1 MASSENTMK
10 NMTCNDTIDE
20 FRSQVYPVTYS
31 IISILGFVG
40 NGFVLCVL
48 IRTYQEK
55 TAFQIYMFNLAIA
68 DLLFVCTLPLR
79 VVYYHYKG
87 NWFFGDFLC
96 RISSYAMYVN
106 LYCSILFMTAMS
118 FFRCIAIVFPI
129 WNIQFISRKR
139 AIMVCV
145 GIWFFVTLT
154 TTPFLQ
160 KNAQLS
166 NENITKCF
174 EPPKNK
180 DVKKLMVL
188 HYISLF
194 VGFIFPFITITICY
208 TMILYKLLKNSM
220 HKKEGTRRK
229 AIWMIVIVTV
239 VFLVSF
245 TPYHVQRT
253 VHLHLM
259 KDETSCEKSLY
270 MQKSVVITYSLA
282 AFNCCFNPLLY
293 YFSGGNFRRR
303 LSTFQRGSISS
314 SHHRKMSS
322 KMEEAMNGNVV
333 EHKTY
338 ILEATGAPSKQM
350 PI

>member
-1 MASSENTMK
+1 MASPVNAMK
-10 NMTCNDTIDE
+10 NMTCNTTIDE

-40 NGFVLCVL
+40 NSFVLCVL

-79 VVYYHYKG
+79 VVYYAYKG

-129 WNIQFISRKR
+129 WNIQFTSQKR
-139 AIMVCV
+139 AIMVCI

-154 TTPFLQ
+154 TLPFLQ
-160 KNAQLS
+160 QGS
-166 NENITKCF
+166 HVSHENITKCF
-174 EPPKNK
+174 EPPRKG
-180 DVKKLMVL
+180 DISKLVIL

-208 TMILYKLLKNSM
+208 TMILNKLLKNSM
-220 HKKEGTRRK
+220 HKKAAARKK
-229 AIWMIVIVTV
+229 AIWMILIVTI
-239 VFLVSF
+239 VFLLSF
-245 TPYHVQRT
+245 TPYHIQRT
-253 VHLHLM
+253 VHLHFWM
-259 KDETSCEKSLY
+259 RGDVPCEKSLY

-303 LSTFQRGSISS
+303 LSTFQKASTSS
-314 SHHRKMSS
+314 LHHRKMSS
-322 KMEEAMNGNVV
+322 KMEEAV
-333 EHKTY
+333 K
-338 ILEATGAPSKQM
+338 
-350 PI
+350 

>member
-1 MASSENTMK
+1 MASHVNTMK
-10 NMTCNDTIDE
+10 NMSCNVTIDE

-55 TAFQIYMFNLAIA
+55 TPFQIYMFNLAIA

-79 VVYYHYKG
+79 VVYYSNKG

-129 WNIQFISRKR
+129 RNIQFISRKR

-145 GIWFFVTLT
+145 GIWFFVTVT
-154 TTPFLQ
+154 TSPFLL
-160 KNAQLS
+160 KNTQLS
-166 NENITKCF
+166 NKNISKCF
-174 EPPKNK
+174 EPPRKE
-180 DVKKLMVL
+180 DAGTLMII
-188 HYISLF
+188 HYIALI
-194 VGFIFPFITITICY
+194 VGFIFPFITIAICY
-208 TMILYKLLKNSM
+208 TMILHKLLKNPM
-220 HKKEGTRRK
+220 HKKEAARKK
-229 AIWMIVIVTV
+229 AIWMILIVTI
-239 VFLVSF
+239 VFLLSF

-253 VHLHLM
+253 VNIHFM
-259 KDETSCEKSLY
+259 MREDTTCEKNLY

-303 LSTFQRGSISS
+303 LSTFRKVSTSS
-314 SHHRKMSS
+314 LHQRKMSS
-322 KMEEAMNGNVV
+322 KMEEEVNGNTM
-333 EHKTY
+333 EHMY
-338 ILEATGAPSKQM
+338 L
-350 PI
+350 

>member
-1 MASSENTMK
+1 MVFPA
-10 NMTCNDTIDE
+10 NMTHNMSCNSSIAE

-40 NGFVLCVL
+40 NAFVLFVL
-48 IRTYQEK
+48 IRTYHEK

-79 VVYYHYKG
+79 VVYYLYNG

-129 WNIQFISRKR
+129 WNIKFISRKR

-160 KNAQLS
+160 RSTHLS
-166 NENITKCF
+166 SENTTKCF
-174 EPPKNK
+174 EPPRSQ
-180 DVKKLMVL
+180 DVRKVMVL

-194 VGFIFPFITITICY
+194 IGFIFPFVTITICY
-208 TMILYKLLKNSM
+208 TMILNKLLKNPM
-220 HKKEGTRRK
+220 HKKETTRKK
-229 AIWMIVIVTV
+229 AIWMILIVTA
-239 VFLVSF
+239 VFLISF

-259 KDETSCEKSLY
+259 RDETSCESLY

-314 SHHRKMSS
+314 TQHRKLSS
-322 KMEEAMNGNVV
+322 KEEAVNGNLV
-333 EHKTY
+333 
-338 ILEATGAPSKQM
+338 GCDM
-350 PI
+350 